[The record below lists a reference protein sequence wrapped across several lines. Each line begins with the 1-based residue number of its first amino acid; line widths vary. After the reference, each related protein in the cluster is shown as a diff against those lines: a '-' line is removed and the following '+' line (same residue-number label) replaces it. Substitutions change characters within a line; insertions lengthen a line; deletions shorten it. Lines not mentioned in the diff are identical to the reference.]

1 MEGTYERYKL
11 IYDSYAA
18 RICFGRCAFG
28 DSLPA
33 IPRIASEFHVAV
45 PTVRSALARLE
56 ADGLIRVEAKKAAR
70 VVYRAGPAR
79 FRENAARYFV
89 PRREGILDIVRTG
102 GLLYDPLWE
111 AGLPAAPRCRARA
124 PPPPPGGAGARPA
137 RP

>member
-11 IYDSYAA
+11 IYDYYAA

-70 VVYRAGPAR
+70 VVYRRVRRSG
-79 FRENAARYFV
+79 NARYFV
-89 PRREGILDIVRTG
+89 PRREDPRYRPTG
-102 GLLYDPLWE
+102 GF
-111 AGLPAAPRCRARA
+111 A
-124 PPPPPGGAGARPA
+124 
-137 RP
+137 

>member
-70 VVYRAGPAR
+70 VVYPAG
-79 FRENAARYFV
+79 
-89 PRREGILDIVRTG
+89 
-102 GLLYDPLWE
+102 
-111 AGLPAAPRCRARA
+111 
-124 PPPPPGGAGARPA
+124 PPPGRPPRLFCQCFFLRGGFWDGTARRGFAALRPAARPLPKA
-137 RP
+137 QCRLKPPQRPTQSSVSPTK

>member
-11 IYDSYAA
+11 IYDYYAA

-70 VVYRAGPAR
+70 VVYRAGSAR

-102 GLLYDPLWE
+102 GSCTTRSGRRGSGP
-111 AGLPAAPRCRARA
+111 GTGRGRGRRRPRRGF
-124 PPPPPGGAGARPA
+124 P
-137 RP
+137 